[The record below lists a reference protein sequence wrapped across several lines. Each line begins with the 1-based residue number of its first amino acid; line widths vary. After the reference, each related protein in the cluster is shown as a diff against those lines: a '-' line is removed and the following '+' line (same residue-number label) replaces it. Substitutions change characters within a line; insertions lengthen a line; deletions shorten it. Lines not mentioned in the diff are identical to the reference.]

1 MDAST
6 MDDGSA
12 LTVLAAPSAVELRSE
27 GPVRYLVISG
37 RQDDGLWGPL
47 GALWRSEDGK
57 RGGFLVHPW
66 ALWEGSEMVRCYRSA
81 LAHGWTPEEIYRY
94 WQREVWPQGYV
105 VDEERSA
112 ASLMLLADLV
122 AAL

>member
-1 MDAST
+1 MST
-6 MDDGSA
+6 PTLGGSP
-12 LTVLAAPSAVELRSE
+12 LAIVPAPSAVELRSE
-27 GPVRYLVISG
+27 GPIRYLVISG

-47 GALWRSEDGK
+47 GALWRSEDGE

-81 LAHGWTPEEIYRY
+81 RAHGWTPEEIYRY
-94 WQREVWPQGYV
+94 WQREVWPGGYV
-105 VDEERSA
+105 VDEERAA
-112 ASLMLLADLV
+112 ASLMLLAELV

>member
-1 MDAST
+1 MGTPASQGT
-6 MDDGSA
+6 SPLA
-12 LTVLAAPSAVELRSE
+12 LIASPDVLELRTP

-47 GALWRSEDGK
+47 GALWRSEDGE

-81 LAHGWTPEEIYRY
+81 LAHGWSPEEIYRY
-94 WQREVWPQGYV
+94 WQREVWPGGYV
-105 VDEERSA
+105 VDEERTA
-112 ASLMLLADLV
+112 ASLALLADLLD
-122 AAL
+122 AL

>member
-1 MDAST
+1 
-6 MDDGSA
+6 MDDGSP

-47 GALWRSEDGK
+47 GALWRSEDGE

-81 LAHGWTPEEIYRY
+81 LAHGWTPGEIYRY
-94 WQREVWPQGYV
+94 WQREVWPGRYV
-105 VDEERSA
+105 VDEVRSA
-112 ASLMLLADLV
+112 ASLMLLAELV